1 MDTPIIDFVKEYAN
15 SKSCRLHMPGHKG
28 KTLLG
33 LEKLDIT
40 EIDGADCLY
49 NANGIIKKSR
59 ENASRIF
66 GAHTFYSTEG
76 SSLCIRAML
85 YLALK
90 NAKNNGDKPFVL
102 AGRNAHKAFL
112 SAVGLLD
119 IDVKWIYPE
128 DNDAYLSCSI
138 TPQKLMLELQSCK
151 IKPIAVYLTSP
162 DYLGNLLEIQK
173 LAKICKEQK
182 VLLLVDNAHGAYL
195 KFLPKSLH
203 PIDLGADMCCDS
215 AHKTLPALTGSAY
228 LHLSKNLSQEIVDQA
243 EHALSIF
250 ASTSPSYLSLQSLDE
265 VNLYLCQGYKENL
278 QKFIEK
284 INALKTSLIKHG
296 YTLFGNEPLKI
307 TINAKDFG
315 YTGLE
320 LNDILKNNDVYCE
333 FYDKDFL
340 VMMFTPSLED
350 EWLNKIGVILC
361 SLNKKTVIND
371 TAPKPNKASKILSV
385 KQALLSNCEL
395 VKTENALGRVF
406 ASLSINC
413 PPAIPIVVCGERID
427 ENAIK
432 CLKHYQI
439 ESCFVV
445 KE

>member
-33 LEKLDIT
+33 LENLDIT

-59 ENASRIF
+59 ENASSIF

-128 DNDAYLSCSI
+128 DNDAYISCSI
-138 TPQKLMLELQSCK
+138 TPQKLKLELQSCK

-162 DYLGNLLEIQK
+162 DYLGNFLEIQK
-173 LAKICKEQK
+173 LAKICKEHN

-228 LHLSKNLSQEIVDQA
+228 LHLSKNLSQEILDQA

-250 ASTSPSYLSLQSLDE
+250 ASTSPSYLLLQSLDA
-265 VNLYLCQGYKENL
+265 VNLHLCQGYKENL

-315 YTGLE
+315 YTGIE
-320 LNDILKNNDVYCE
+320 LNEILKNNGIYCE

-350 EWLNKIGVILC
+350 EWLDKIGVILC

-371 TAPKPNKASKILSV
+371 TAPKPSKATKVLSV

-395 VKTENALGRVF
+395 VKTENALGRIF

-432 CLKHYQI
+432 CLKYYQI

>member
-33 LEKLDIT
+33 LENLDIT